1 MKRFRSHFSVHF
13 CHSFFSCAIVFQS
26 FSPSIIFMFF
36 SQQMHKSAPR
46 GLPSTFLRT
55 RALNKRS
62 VLPYWVWKCIEGTVR
77 GFALLGSQV
86 FIYKH
91 REVEG
96 VWKRCRE
103 RKRIR
108 RGLLNIWHKDLRMFR
123 KRERGGARLAFPML
137 AFCNEQRSQRAGP
150 CRVTQRVQSQSRT
163 TSFLTHKHTGQTIS
177 TCYGHSLKLTGSPE
191 CRSAKWGFSVLAH
204 SALTTEQM
212 SNAGNFAVLWQIT
225 GLSYAGRTDE
235 WMDGRTDGKDIHKK
249 KL

>member
-62 VLPYWVWKCIEGTVR
+62 ALPYWVWKCIEGTVR

-150 CRVTQRVQSQSRT
+150 CRVTQKYNHRAGPRVSSHTNTLDRPFQHATVILSNWQGPLSAAVPNEGSAFWHTQHLQQS
-163 TSFLTHKHTGQTIS
+163 KCQT
-177 TCYGHSLKLTGSPE
+177 
-191 CRSAKWGFSVLAH
+191 LAI
-204 SALTTEQM
+204 L
-212 SNAGNFAVLWQIT
+212 L
-225 GLSYAGRTDE
+225 YCGR
-235 WMDGRTDGKDIHKK
+235 
-249 KL
+249 